1 MGNVGAAVAEPLDV
15 RPAGPAANE
24 GARGHGERPRAAEL
38 CAQGHDALQ
47 RKAVDEA
54 AALSARGNRS
64 VVMTVSKLHDPV
76 HEQAHTENIRK

>member
-15 RPAGPAANE
+15 TAAPAGDAGRA
-24 GARGHGERPRAAEL
+24 GQRAAEL

-54 AALSARGNRS
+54 AALSARGRQESPRS
-64 VVMTVSKLHDPV
+64 GG
-76 HEQAHTENIRK
+76 R